1 MQKFFL
7 WHVFPFYFLYQ
18 LAFYMAMS
26 VSMLHIKKMLPKPT
40 KSRMSEKYKDGLR
53 QSWGASTNNE
63 ETMGSSLCQWIKTKT
78 HRGKVRKKA
87 EMLHHWR
94 AHVLGESWSKD
105 LNFEIYGDQM
115 MRNNFTQVKYSIW
128 FYHTHCS

>member
-1 MQKFFL
+1 
-7 WHVFPFYFLYQ
+7 
-18 LAFYMAMS
+18 MS

-63 ETMGSSLCQWIKTKT
+63 ETMGSSLCQCNVSRLSDSRAPS
-78 HRGKVRKKA
+78 HRGKVKKKA

-94 AHVLGESWSKD
+94 AHVWGES
-105 LNFEIYGDQM
+105 
-115 MRNNFTQVKYSIW
+115 
-128 FYHTHCS
+128 